1 NQVQEEKGKDFLEA
15 EDSEKSIKPTE
26 KPIKEQ
32 PKAEEVKQP
41 SKPQEN
47 SAKLPA
53 QSSSSAEQSDSGAR
67 QVLSPTQP
75 GLAFCLPISSE
86 ITKNFSGDNLVK
98 STTLK
103 EWRVHNGID
112 IAAKEGDTIL
122 SAFAGQ
128 VTKIYGDPMWGN
140 VVEVMGKNNEIGI
153 YCGMADAM
161 TVAVGDV
168 VAMGQSIGTVGTIP
182 CESADGI
189 HLHFA
194 VKQKDKFVDPLTI
207 VKK

>member
-1 NQVQEEKGKDFLEA
+1 MSKNTGFMSGKGFYVALAVCLLGAGSAAWVAVDRTLSSVEMTQPIPNQVQEEKGKDFLEA

-140 VVEVMGKNNEIGI
+140 VVEV
-153 YCGMADAM
+153 
-161 TVAVGDV
+161 
-168 VAMGQSIGTVGTIP
+168 
-182 CESADGI
+182 
-189 HLHFA
+189 
-194 VKQKDKFVDPLTI
+194 
-207 VKK
+207 